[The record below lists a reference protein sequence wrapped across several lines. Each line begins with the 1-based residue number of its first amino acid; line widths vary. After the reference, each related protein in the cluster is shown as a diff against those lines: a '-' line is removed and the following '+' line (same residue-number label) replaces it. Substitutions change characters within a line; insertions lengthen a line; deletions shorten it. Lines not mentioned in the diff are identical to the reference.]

1 MEQKFYVTKEQVSLK
16 DTSVEIKNNELADAL
31 SNQKADIAKYLSETF
46 SKVDLNDISVTSDG
60 VVSVKNEGFAKSM
73 TEAISREGFAPGN
86 VICGLGC

>member
-31 SNQKADIAKYLSETF
+31 SSQKADIAKYLSETF
-46 SKVDLNDISVTSDG
+46 SKIDLNDISVSSDG
-60 VVSVKNEGFAKSM
+60 VVSVKNEDFAKSI
-73 TEAISREGFAPGN
+73 TEAIGREGFAPGN